1 MSLAKAYYALGRK
14 AESDAAL
21 AELTRRYTKDAAFN
35 IAYTHAYRGE
45 ADLAFEWLDKAV
57 LYRDPGLSDIAT
69 FPSFAKLHKDPRWL
83 PLLRRLGRS
92 PEQLAA
98 IKFDVGRVAPLNQ

>member
-1 MSLAKAYYALGRK
+1 LSLAKAYYALGRK

-21 AELTRRYTKDAAFN
+21 AELTRRYAKDAAFN